1 METRKLYRILVSG
14 RVQGVGFRWSAARE
28 AKIHGVTGY
37 TKNLSDGSV
46 YIEAEG
52 TAEQLDAFL
61 AWCRIGPG
69 IAHVDSV
76 KVSEYPPA
84 GYYDFRIDH

>member
-1 METRKLYRILVSG
+1 MERKLFRILVTG
-14 RVQGVGFRWSAARE
+14 RVQGVGYRWSAARE
-28 AKIHGVTGY
+28 ATRTGITGY
-37 TKNLSDGSV
+37 VKNQGDGSV

-52 TAEQLDAFL
+52 TEEKLNLFV

-69 IAHVDSV
+69 IGHVDSI

-84 GYYDFRIDH
+84 GYTDFRIDH

>member
-1 METRKLYRILVSG
+1 MGNMKLYKIHVKG

-28 AKIHGVTGY
+28 ATRLGITGY
-37 TKNLSDGSV
+37 VKNISDGSV

-52 TAEQLDAFL
+52 ASEQLDAFI

-69 IAHVDSV
+69 IAHVREV
-76 KVSEYPPA
+76 HVSEYPPV
-84 GYYDFRIDH
+84 GYPDFSIED